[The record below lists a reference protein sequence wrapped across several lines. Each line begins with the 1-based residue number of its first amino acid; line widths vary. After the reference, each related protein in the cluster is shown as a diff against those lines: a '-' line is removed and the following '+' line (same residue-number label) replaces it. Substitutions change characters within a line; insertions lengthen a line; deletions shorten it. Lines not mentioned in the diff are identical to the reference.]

1 MKQQIAMWMVG
12 LGLVL
17 PGWGRAMPTP
27 PPVAQIAH
35 QAIGAVV
42 EVQSIDPVK
51 PPQGRPGAV
60 HGAATPPR
68 PAGPGHQQ
76 GHGGLVVPP
85 RAEQALGTGFFIDPR
100 GYLVT
105 NHHVIAGASRV
116 TVTLS
121 DGRVYAAR
129 RVGVDKQADLAVLKI
144 DVGHPVP
151 YLKFG
156 RSRRLA
162 LGDWVVAIGNPFG
175 LGTSVSAGVVSALHR
190 DIGAKPFDDY
200 IQTDAAINRGNSGG
214 PLLDIKG
221 RVIGVDSAIYSPSG
235 GSVGIGFAIP
245 ASMVKPVAAQ
255 LIAHGVMRRGWLGVR
270 IEHISAAMQ
279 AAWHL
284 TSPHGVVVAGVVA
297 DGPAHGILQPGD
309 VVMAVDGHQLRGT
322 HSFHVAVGEH
332 AVGQRVAL
340 RLRRDGAMRDVR
352 VTIGALPHQPGAAQH
367 AAPGAPD
374 SPVVA
379 LGVRVRAAPRGVAVV
394 SVVKDG
400 PGAKAGL
407 RAGSK
412 IEAVGADFVTNPD
425 QLRKALV
432 GRRMVSLLV
441 ADAGA
446 NGPGWLMV
454 RLAPAPPQAEPKP

>member
-1 MKQQIAMWMVG
+1 
-12 LGLVL
+12 
-17 PGWGRAMPTP
+17 
-27 PPVAQIAH
+27 
-35 QAIGAVV
+35 
-42 EVQSIDPVK
+42 
-51 PPQGRPGAV
+51 
-60 HGAATPPR
+60 
-68 PAGPGHQQ
+68 
-76 GHGGLVVPP
+76 
-85 RAEQALGTGFFIDPR
+85 
-100 GYLVT
+100 
-105 NHHVIAGASRV
+105 
-116 TVTLS
+116 
-121 DGRVYAAR
+121 
-129 RVGVDKQADLAVLKI
+129 
-144 DVGHPVP
+144 
-151 YLKFG
+151 
-156 RSRRLA
+156 
-162 LGDWVVAIGNPFG
+162 
-175 LGTSVSAGVVSALHR
+175 
-190 DIGAKPFDDY
+190 
-200 IQTDAAINRGNSGG
+200 
-214 PLLDIKG
+214 
-221 RVIGVDSAIYSPSG
+221 
-235 GSVGIGFAIP
+235 
-245 ASMVKPVAAQ
+245 MVKPVAAQ

-322 HSFHVAVGEH
+322 HSFYVAVGEH

-352 VTIGALPHQPGAAQH
+352 VTIGALPHQPGAAKQ

-374 SPVVA
+374 SPGVA